1 MQSSCFGILIKNA
14 SKTFS
19 LILVFFPSLKDFYNE
34 IGKML
39 KILCLCVLNDCVL
52 TWFCYELYRP
62 FVCHYKECVC
72 VRPSTLFPWCKVAV
86 WLVNV
91 HKPNSLRVTDCRL
104 YFSFLSPWLTGG
116 VTNSPAGQRE
126 AALGGEVGWHRRK
139 NRQRWW
145 RCLSYC

>member
-1 MQSSCFGILIKNA
+1 
-14 SKTFS
+14 
-19 LILVFFPSLKDFYNE
+19 
-34 IGKML
+34 ML
-39 KILCLCVLNDCVL
+39 KILCLCVLNECVL

-104 YFSFLSPWLTGG
+104 YFSFLSP
-116 VTNSPAGQRE
+116 
-126 AALGGEVGWHRRK
+126 
-139 NRQRWW
+139 
-145 RCLSYC
+145 